1 MRSLE
6 RAKSHEETCDAD
18 GLKPKEQQQRGF
30 HSSSVVFTS
39 ASFFFS
45 LSLVL
50 DHGNFN
56 LIGNQVGGSSSLGL
70 SAMPKKHCF
79 TVFGIQVSNV
89 PIF

>member
-1 MRSLE
+1 MRRLE

-30 HSSSVVFTS
+30 HLCLLLL
-39 ASFFFS
+39 

-79 TVFGIQVSNV
+79 TVFGIQVSNA
-89 PIF
+89 PIFKK

>member
-18 GLKPKEQQQRGF
+18 GLKPKEQQQQRGF
-30 HSSSVVFTS
+30 HLCLLLL
-39 ASFFFS
+39 

>member
-6 RAKSHEETCDAD
+6 RAKSHEDVR
-18 GLKPKEQQQRGF
+18 RGRTKAGGAAAAWF
-30 HSSSVVFTS
+30 SPLP
-39 ASFFFS
+39 S